1 MPDNEKKIYLTFD
14 DGPTPNVTDVLLD
27 VLKNYDAKAT
37 FFCLGKNVLEN
48 NSLFDRIRKEGHQIG
63 NHTWDH
69 LNGKMVRTSDYITSI
84 SKTQEIIISK
94 LFRPPYGRI
103 RKEQVNLISNQF
115 KIIMWSVLSRDFDLK
130 QSKEK
135 CLSTVLKHTKD
146 GSIIVFHDSLK
157 ASSQML
163 YAVPKI
169 LEYYQEKGF
178 EFSAINEGLI

>member
-1 MPDNEKKIYLTFD
+1 MPCHDKKIYLTFD
-14 DGPTPNVTDVLLD
+14 DGPTPDVTDKLLD
-27 VLKNYDAKAT
+27 VLKNYEAKAT

-48 NSLFDRIRKEGHQIG
+48 KSLFNRIQKEGHQIG

-69 LNGKMVRTSDYITSI
+69 LNGKKVEASEYQVSI
-84 SKTQEIIISK
+84 SKTQDIINSK

-103 RKEQVNLISNQF
+103 SSELASIISNNF
-115 KIIMWSVLSRDFDLK
+115 KIIMWSVLSRDFDIK

-135 CLSTVLKHTKD
+135 CLSTVLKFTKA

-163 YAVPKI
+163 YAVPKM
-169 LEYYQEKGF
+169 LDYYQKKGF
-178 EFSAINEGLI
+178 EFSAINDELV